1 MAALH
6 LSRGAQ
12 WSLQRAAC
20 ARQVR
25 HGITVRPGQAGPLVV
40 RLTAKVKG
48 HRQRL
53 SQQHL
58 TVDTKKSIACEDLTT
73 VFILLRGSRLQ
84 ILAPSMKRAETAQ

>member
-1 MAALH
+1 MKWTIAKLARH

-48 HRQRL
+48 HRQRP
-53 SQQHL
+53 SPQHL
-58 TVDTKKSIACEDLTT
+58 LWTPKK
-73 VFILLRGSRLQ
+73 VRLV
-84 ILAPSMKRAETAQ
+84 